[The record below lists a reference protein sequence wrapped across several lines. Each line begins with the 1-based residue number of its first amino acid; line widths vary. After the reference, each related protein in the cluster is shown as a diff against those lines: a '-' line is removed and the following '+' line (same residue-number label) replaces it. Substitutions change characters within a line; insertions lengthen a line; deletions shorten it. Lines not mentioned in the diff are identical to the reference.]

1 MASDSSRRR
10 QDAPRPTPA
19 GARPHPRSAAVA
31 LAVAFLAIAVVAVAS
46 FAAHLETATRGPE
59 GVPTYVASQL
69 GARRSSAAPAGGG
82 IHAHVAG
89 GGATA
94 RVAGHDIS
102 LASVS
107 PGARAWRQYDHG
119 AVRTTAFGHEAITT
133 SPGAF
138 QQFTTVERHQ
148 GVRTWRWN
156 IASSTLEPR
165 LRADGS
171 VALLADGQP
180 SGLVIPAVMI
190 LDAGGRSVK
199 PGVVSS

>member
-31 LAVAFLAIAVVAVAS
+31 LAVAFLAIAVVPVAS

-59 GVPTYVASQL
+59 GVP
-69 GARRSSAAPAGGG
+69 
-82 IHAHVAG
+82 
-89 GGATA
+89 
-94 RVAGHDIS
+94 
-102 LASVS
+102 
-107 PGARAWRQYDHG
+107 
-119 AVRTTAFGHEAITT
+119 
-133 SPGAF
+133 
-138 QQFTTVERHQ
+138 
-148 GVRTWRWN
+148 TWRWN

-180 SGLVIPAVMI
+180 SGLVIPAVTI
-190 LDAGGRSVK
+190 LDAGGRSVT
-199 PGVVSS
+199 PVGTEWSVRQAAHGWLLQLVLDDSSLPLPYT